1 MIKRAILVLDD
12 GTTYEGNAFGAES
25 TAFGEVVFDTA
36 MAGYQEML
44 TDPSFAGQIVTPTY
58 TIIGNYGINEEVV
71 ESRQIQVRGFA
82 VREHCGAPSHYTSQK
97 TIDNYLGEHN
107 VPGISGIDTRSLV
120 RHIRHLGV
128 MMGVLTSELTVGESV
143 RLLRSSPDYGS
154 VDYVRKVSTDK
165 AYEWGG
171 YGSNGGLV
179 LVVFDGGVKFNILRI
194 LRSLGCSVKVV
205 PCDYSADDILRISP
219 DGIVISPGPGD
230 PALLRYMKETVSG
243 LIGKKPVM
251 GICLGHQILGQTM
264 GARTFKLKFGHRG
277 GNHPVRDLVSGRVHI
292 TTQNHGFAIDPDT
305 VRGGL
310 EVSQV
315 NLNDNTVEGLRHR
328 SEPILSVQ
336 YHPEAAPGPQDN
348 TYLFSEFVKLVKSKK

>member
-1 MIKRAILVLDD
+1 
-12 GTTYEGNAFGAES
+12 
-25 TAFGEVVFDTA
+25 
-36 MAGYQEML
+36 
-44 TDPSFAGQIVTPTY
+44 
-58 TIIGNYGINEEVV
+58 
-71 ESRQIQVRGFA
+71 
-82 VREHCGAPSHYTSQK
+82 
-97 TIDNYLGEHN
+97 
-107 VPGISGIDTRSLV
+107 
-120 RHIRHLGV
+120 
-128 MMGVLTSELTVGESV
+128 
-143 RLLRSSPDYGS
+143 
-154 VDYVRKVSTDK
+154 
-165 AYEWGG
+165 
-171 YGSNGGLV
+171 
-179 LVVFDGGVKFNILRI
+179 
-194 LRSLGCSVKVV
+194 
-205 PCDYSADDILRISP
+205 
-219 DGIVISPGPGD
+219 VISPGPGD
-230 PALLRYMKETVSG
+230 PVLLRYMKETVSG

-348 TYLFSEFVKLVKSKK
+348 TYLFSEFVKLVKSQK